1 MVHLI
6 TGYAGQGHVTAADDA
21 MYHAG
26 VCGTGKYVMRTGTM
40 FKATIETNNLIRIG
54 SGDLINQGR
63 HINIQTNDTETATI
77 ENGSQGQTRK
87 DIIAI
92 RYTQDTMTSVESAQL
107 IVLKGTP
114 VTNGQQA
121 ALPKLTS
128 GNLYNGDDM
137 DDFPL
142 YQVTLKNL
150 EVTAVTPMY
159 SLLPQL
165 SGLID
170 MIYPVGA
177 IYMSNKSTNPA
188 RLFGGTWEQIQ
199 GKFLFAADAGHQAG
213 TTGGAEEVTL
223 TDKQIPS
230 HTHTGPSH
238 THTGPS
244 HTHDLASH
252 THTASTGSAGA
263 HSHTVAR
270 NKVAA
275 SGTARYAA
283 QASSSN
289 TTHGTSSAGAHTHTV
304 TVAGSGTLKTAAAGT
319 GNTGAAGTGNTGE
332 TGGGQAHNNMP
343 PYLSVYVW
351 VRTK

>member
-21 MYHAG
+21 LYHAG

-63 HINIQTNDTETATI
+63 HINIPTNDTEAATI

-92 RYTQDTMTSVESAQL
+92 RYTQDTMTSVESAHL

-128 GNLYNGDDM
+128 GNLYNGDDV

-142 YQVTLKNL
+142 YQVTLTNL
-150 EVTAVTPMY
+150 EITAVTPLY

-177 IYMSNKSTNPA
+177 IYMSNKNTNPA
-188 RLFGGTWEQIQ
+188 SLFGGTWEQIQ
-199 GKFLFAADAGHQAG
+199 GKFLFAADAEHQAG
-213 TTGGAEEVTL
+213 TTGGAETVTL

-238 THTGPS
+238 THN
-244 HTHDLASH
+244 LASH
-252 THTASTGSAGA
+252 GHTASTGSAGS
-263 HSHTVAR
+263 HNHTVAR
-270 NKVAA
+270 NKNAA

-283 QASSSN
+283 QSASSN
-289 TTHGTSSAGAHTHTV
+289 TTHNTSSNGAHTHTV
-304 TVAGSGTLKTAAAGT
+304 TVNGSGRLTTAAAGT
-319 GNTGAAGTGNTGE
+319 GNTGA
-332 TGGGQAHNNMP
+332 TGGGQSHNNMP